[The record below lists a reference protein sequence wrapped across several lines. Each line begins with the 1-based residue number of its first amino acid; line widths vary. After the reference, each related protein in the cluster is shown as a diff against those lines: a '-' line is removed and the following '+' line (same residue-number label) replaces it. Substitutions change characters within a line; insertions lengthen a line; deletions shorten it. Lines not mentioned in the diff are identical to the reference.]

1 MMSSFL
7 AVNLYTSTSFPGFG
21 GNATCNNCHNQPA
34 FAKTVDAS
42 ISLSDWNAY
51 KTFDS
56 NRLLAR
62 NEVPVI
68 QTNNRTTIQNVAGNM
83 TETGNLEFIAVTF
96 LTNATHMMIMAQFT
110 DPTLGSTSSKTTSD
124 KFAIIFNIDVVN
136 FTVGQFLGSYNSTA
150 DEADALSGQM
160 GFTNGHADLWYADTA
175 IGGVNTTSNLGDYNI
190 ASNYAS
196 DGTDKQDVSYA
207 MQYGKVAFD
216 GSKGYRVYFVRALTT
231 SDTND
236 VQFTNGK
243 AIKYAIAQ
251 WDNSRWTYHYSSFD
265 QMVVVGNELAGEM
278 TVTNTATVTNNNN
291 VTVTV
296 TGTTTPSGTTSSF
309 TVIFVLA
316 GLVVAIPVIANMR
329 RRKA

>member
-7 AVNLYTSTSFPGFG
+7 AVNLYTSTSFPGFA
-21 GNATCNNCHNQPA
+21 GNKDCNYCHNQPA

-51 KTFDS
+51 KTFDANS
-56 NRLLAR
+56 LWAR

-68 QTNNRTTIQNVAGNM
+68 KTNNRTTIQNVAGNM

-96 LTNATHMMIMAQFT
+96 LTNSTHMMFMASIT
-110 DPTLGSTSSKTTSD
+110 DPTIGSTSSKTTSD

-136 FTVGQFLGSYNSTA
+136 FTVGDFLGAYNSTA

-160 GFTNGHADLWYADTA
+160 GFPNGHADMWYADTA
-175 IGGVNTTSNLGDYNI
+175 VGGINTTSKLGDYNI

-207 MQYGKVAFD
+207 MQYGSVAHD
-216 GSKGYRVYFVRALTT
+216 GSLGYRVYFVRALTT

-236 VQFTNGK
+236 VQFTEGMG
-243 AIKYAIAQ
+243 IHYAIAR

-265 QMVVVGNELAGEM
+265 QMVVVGNELAGKMTVTEQN
-278 TVTNTATVTNNNN
+278 TVTNTNE

-329 RRKA
+329 KRKE